1 MAIVSIG
8 DLLDCVG
15 AFEERLEKYYAAVR
29 DKSQDNNVRLLTY
42 HLSRHRGHLQ
52 RALNEFNSDEIER
65 IRKTKLNPDVEFH
78 PEEAFH
84 VLKTA
89 PRDVKGQKILKA
101 ASGYYA
107 ELADVYKKA
116 LQQSVNTDAEAFV
129 QGLICMEEWDISILK
144 KMTAMDCFSK
154 KKSKEG

>member
-8 DLLDCVG
+8 DLLDCVA
-15 AFEERLEKYYAAVR
+15 AFEERIEKYYAAIR
-29 DKSQDNNVRLLTY
+29 DESQDNNVRLLTY

-65 IRKTKLNPDVEFH
+65 IRRTKLNPDIEFR

-89 PRDVKGQKILKA
+89 PRDVKGQEILKA
-101 ASGYYA
+101 AAGYYA
-107 ELADVYKKA
+107 ELAGVYKKA
-116 LQQSVNTDAEAFV
+116 LQQSVSIDARALI
-129 QGLICMEEWDISILK
+129 QGLIGMEEWDISMLK
-144 KMTAMDCFSK
+144 KMTAMDYFSK
-154 KKSKEG
+154 TDSNEG